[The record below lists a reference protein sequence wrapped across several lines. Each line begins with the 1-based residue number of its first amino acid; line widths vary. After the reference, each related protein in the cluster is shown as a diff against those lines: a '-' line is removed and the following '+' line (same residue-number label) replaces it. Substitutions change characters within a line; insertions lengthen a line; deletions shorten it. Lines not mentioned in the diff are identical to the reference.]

1 MAYDTAISNL
11 TNLNEFLLNTLGS
24 KVSEASCLM
33 VPKALGEK
41 AIRLVGRL
49 NLFNR
54 ELRVQQVE
62 NYLYIPLISEPS
74 TAEIKKFKRGLQKF
88 EISIYKFHK
97 RAKRPIKLLDVLE
110 DKLPPHLL
118 ASVPHAIDFV
128 GDIAVIEIPP
138 ELVDHKKAI
147 GEAILKTHKRVN
159 TVLAK
164 SGAVEGVYRLREFK
178 VIAGVEKTATIHK
191 EYGCIY
197 HVDLTKAY
205 FSPRLSHEHNRVAS
219 QVKEGEILVDM
230 FAGVGPFSILIAKKH
245 ENVQVYAIDVN
256 PDAVDF
262 LKRNI
267 TANRVER
274 KVMPLLG
281 DVRQVVREQLTRV
294 ADRVIMNLPEKAIEY
309 VDVACEAIKLEGG
322 IMHYYE
328 FTKASD
334 PLETARVRL
343 TEAINQTNRNVKK
356 ILLARAVRAT
366 APFTW
371 QVVVDAEIQ

>member
-1 MAYDTAISNL
+1 M
-11 TNLNEFLLNTLGS
+11 NLNAFSQNTLGAT
-24 KVSEASCLM
+24 VPEAPCLK

-41 AIRLVGRL
+41 AIRLVRGL
-49 NLFNR
+49 NLFDR

-62 NYLYIPLISEPS
+62 DYLCIPLNGEPLPHDIK
-74 TAEIKKFKRGLQKF
+74 EIERNLPEF
-88 EISIYKFHK
+88 EISTHTFSE
-97 RAKRPIKLLDVLE
+97 RTKRPLKLFDILK

-138 ELVDHKKAI
+138 ELESHKKTI
-147 GEAILKTHKRVN
+147 GKALLKTHKQLS

-164 SGAVEGVYRLREFK
+164 SSAVEGVYRLREFE

-191 EYGCIY
+191 EYGCAY
-197 HVDLTKAY
+197 HLDLAKAY

-219 QVKEGEILVDM
+219 QVKEGETVVDM
-230 FAGVGPFSILIAKKH
+230 FAGVGSFSILISKKH
-245 ENVQVYAIDVN
+245 ENVRVYATDVN
-256 PDAVDF
+256 PDAVEF
-262 LKRNI
+262 LRRNL
-267 TANRVER
+267 AVNRVEN
-274 KVMPLLG
+274 KVMPILG
-281 DVRQVVREQLTRV
+281 DVRQVVREQLIGV

-309 VDVACEAIKLEGG
+309 VDVACKAIRLEGG

-328 FTKASD
+328 FTNAPN
-334 PLETARVRL
+334 PLETAGVRL
-343 TEAINQTNRNVKK
+343 TEAVSQTNRNVKK
-356 ILLARAVRAT
+356 ILLAKVVRAT